1 MDAWNL
7 QDVRGSGGPE
17 QLLLS
22 SLAQAMGVCWE
33 PPTLFLSPVPPAW
46 LGFSDQ

>member
-7 QDVRGSGGPE
+7 RDATGGGGPE

-22 SLAQAMGVCWE
+22 SLAQAVGVCWE
-33 PPTLFLSPVPPAW
+33 PPTLLLSPAPPAR
-46 LGFSDQ
+46 LGSSNQ